1 MKMKKKILLVLLA
14 LLGGTSAALA
24 QQSRVI
30 QGQVQNAQSKSIV
43 EYASA
48 VLLRADSSVVR
59 GTTTDSVGAF
69 SLVAPDKGR
78 YILRVSYVGY
88 NTAYTP
94 IDITAASPDTIRL
107 ATIALQSTDNT
118 LRTATV
124 TGVAARVEQKEDT
137 TMFNASAYRVPE
149 GSSLEAL
156 VKQLPGVEVDDDGKI
171 TWNGKEVKEL
181 LVNGKDFFK
190 GDTKVAMK
198 NLPVELVNRIKAYDK
213 ASDYTE
219 LTGIDDGE
227 ETTVLDISTK

>member
-1 MKMKKKILLVLLA
+1 MKKKILLVLLT
-14 LLGGTSAALA
+14 LLGGTGAALA

-30 QGQVQNAQSKSIV
+30 QGQVRNAQTQSAV

-48 VLLRADSSVVR
+48 VLLRQDSSVVR
-59 GTTTDSVGAF
+59 GTTTDSAGAF
-69 SLVAPDKGR
+69 TLVAPDKGR
-78 YILRVSYVGY
+78 YLLRVSYVGY
-88 NTAYTP
+88 TTAFTP

-107 ATIALQSTDNT
+107 GEIKLQSTDNT

-156 VKQLPGVEVDDDGKI
+156 VKQLPGVEVSDDGKI

-181 LVNGKDFFK
+181 LVNG
-190 GDTKVAMK
+190 
-198 NLPVELVNRIKAYDK
+198 
-213 ASDYTE
+213 
-219 LTGIDDGE
+219 
-227 ETTVLDISTK
+227 

>member
-59 GTTTDSVGAF
+59 GTTTDSAGAF
-69 SLVAPDKGR
+69 TLVVPDKGR

-107 ATIALQSTDNT
+107 ATIALESTDNT

-156 VKQLPGVEVDDDGKI
+156 VKQLPGV
-171 TWNGKEVKEL
+171 
-181 LVNGKDFFK
+181 
-190 GDTKVAMK
+190 
-198 NLPVELVNRIKAYDK
+198 
-213 ASDYTE
+213 
-219 LTGIDDGE
+219 
-227 ETTVLDISTK
+227 